1 MNFDF
6 SRPYPNSDKLS
17 QLLKKFHHGA
27 SMRQMSF
34 PRSDASG
41 IIEQKTT
48 PATPPETKKVD
59 P

>member
-34 PRSDASG
+34 PRSDASS
-41 IIEQKTT
+41 IIEQNN
-48 PATPPETKKVD
+48 TPPETKKVD